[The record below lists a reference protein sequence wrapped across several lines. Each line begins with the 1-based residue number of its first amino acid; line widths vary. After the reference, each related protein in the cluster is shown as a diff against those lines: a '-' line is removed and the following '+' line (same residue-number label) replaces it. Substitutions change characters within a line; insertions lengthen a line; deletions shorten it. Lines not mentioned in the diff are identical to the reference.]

1 MSLLVGENLDF
12 HNDHGA
18 GSDKHASGWQKILSL
33 EKPILVWNAF
43 SCNQTLSVNFGLTGE
58 YGELSFND
66 FILRETVVSGA
77 PAAGRVAK
85 RSPISIPYIEI

>member
-1 MSLLVGENLDF
+1 MPRSRQTQTIPANR
-12 HNDHGA
+12 
-18 GSDKHASGWQKILSL
+18 ASPAL
-33 EKPILVWNAF
+33 